1 MVAGITIPDTCRPKP
16 DTDQLGDNV
25 AGKPCMAAA
34 DCNGGSCLTVRGGF
48 MGMGGTTMLPGGYC
62 TGNCTED
69 SHCGEG
75 GVCSPPLL
83 EGLTG
88 SCFEVCVGDGD
99 CNRIGYRCL
108 EIGPN
113 LRGCDLFPDPLPD
126 NQAGKAC
133 SSDADCGG
141 VMDTCDT
148 ALPAPGLSPVT
159 CLPRRLLLA
168 AVRGGRGLRG
178 GRRVHRRRYPAV
190 ARRVLQAVHGSDR
203 LPYRLHVRAARRR
216 RAGRSGCPG
225 RGRRHEH
232 GPHGLRADAHDDEP
246 GQRRRHGVEP
256 R

>member
-48 MGMGGTTMLPGGYC
+48 MDMGGTTMLPGGYC

-148 ALPAPGLSPVT
+148 ALPAPGLFTGDVPAPDGYCSQLCVEDADCGAGGVCIGAGIPRWRGACFKPCTAATDCRTGYT
-159 CLPRRLLLA
+159 CAP
-168 AVRGGRGLRG
+168 RGGG
-178 GRRVHRRRYPAV
+178 GMGAPAAPATDGGMST
-190 ARRVLQAVHGSDR
+190 ARMVCAPTPMMTNPDNDG
-203 LPYRLHVRAARRR
+203 
-216 RAGRSGCPG
+216 GT
-225 RGRRHEH
+225 E
-232 GPHGLRADAHDDEP
+232 
-246 GQRRRHGVEP
+246 
-256 R
+256 